1 MRPPRVTPSYELTD
15 ANVAE
20 QISGIR
26 ATLNRLLSALTP
38 SQLNWQPDG
47 GARWSIGQCLD
58 HLTKSADIYSAPI
71 ADAIA
76 AAPPAAGTPARPN
89 LLGRGFIWFI
99 EPPVRVKT
107 PAPGTARPLAST
119 FDPALVRSE
128 FERTLAV
135 LETLAS
141 RARQVDSGRARF
153 ANPFAGGRRVF
164 NIATGIMVLLAH
176 ARRHLLQAEQVKA
189 RPDFPS
195 A

>member
-1 MRPPRVTPSYELTD
+1 MTPSYELTE
-15 ANVAE
+15 ANVAAQMAE
-20 QISGIR
+20 IH
-26 ATLNRLLSALTP
+26 ATLNRLMSGVNA
-38 SQLNWQPDG
+38 SQLNWQPEG
-47 GARWSIGQCLD
+47 GLRWSIGQCVD

-76 AAPPAAGTPARPN
+76 AAPPAATVARPN

-99 EPPVRVKT
+99 EPPVRIKT
-107 PAPGTARPLAST
+107 RAPRTANPAST
-119 FDPALVRSE
+119 FDPTAVRSE
-128 FERTLAV
+128 FERTLAE
-135 LETLAS
+135 LQRLALL
-141 RARQVDSGRARF
+141 ALKVDSGRARF

-164 NIATGIMVLLAH
+164 NVATGIMVLLAH